1 MSKIYD
7 VNEISYIIAPIVE
20 ALEIERVW
28 LFGSYARGEASED
41 SDIDL
46 RIEGG
51 KIRGMFG
58 LGRLYDELTN
68 ALGKSVDLVTTEGL
82 NHKANRER
90 TEIFRKNIV
99 EDEKLIYESKRH

>member
-1 MSKIYD
+1 MGKIYTM
-7 VNEISYIIAPIVE
+7 NELENIISPIAEKHNVD
-20 ALEIERVW
+20 RVY
-28 LFGSYARGEASED
+28 LFGSYARGEANDE

-46 RIEGG
+46 LIEGG

-58 LGRLYDELTN
+58 LGRLYDELIN
-68 ALGKSVDLVTTEGL
+68 ALGKSIDLVTMEGL

-90 TEIFRKNIV
+90 TERFRENIA

>member
-1 MSKIYD
+1 MSRIYA
-7 VNEISYIIAPIVE
+7 VNEISTIIAPIVE
-20 ALEIERVW
+20 AFGIERVW

-58 LGRLYDELTN
+58 LGRLYDELAT
-68 ALGKSVDLVTTEGL
+68 ALNKSVDLVTTEGL
-82 NHKANRER
+82 NHKANRDR
-90 TEIFRKNIV
+90 TKAFQNNIA